1 MKSQQLLATFIVAL
15 GLCGPTFS
23 NAQST
28 RDWIPVYLPP
38 NDGFV
43 PEDQTNWFLPPATNE
58 PAGVHGFLAA
68 DGEGHF
74 RFEDG
79 TPVRFVGVNLTAG
92 AAFPDTTEAQMMARR
107 MAKFGINLVRLHH
120 LDNAWSGS
128 SRESLILP
136 GPDSR
141 RLDPAQFDRLDYL
154 IHQLGRHGIYVCFS
168 LHSARRFLPGD
179 GVARAD
185 SIPPNGK
192 AVSLFEPRLLFL
204 QKEHATNLLSHYNS
218 YTGLRYADDPQIA
231 MLEISN
237 ENSLYAAWKQDLLN
251 GRRVY
256 NSGLSHF
263 HQKML
268 DSLWN
273 DFLSA
278 KYGATEALR
287 QAWGAAGQTQEN
299 LLRNGDFEA
308 LLESEWILEQHGV
321 ARASLSRSSPSE
333 SGGYAARVAVQ
344 TATNSILDLQLK
356 QVGMPIEQDSTYALS
371 FSMRSNYFPHTIR
384 VALVRDD
391 MPDENLGLD
400 EVVLLQNGFVWQSF
414 ALYFTANKSNLENA
428 RLTFAFSDR
437 PDEIYFDNVLLQQL
451 HRNGL
456 LITETL
462 EARNIRRLE
471 HRERLNFSPAR
482 VQDTAE
488 FYESTQRRFFSEM
501 YLHLKEQIG
510 ARMLVTAN
518 NIYAG
523 PADVQ
528 STVVADYIDHHA
540 YWDHPQYP
548 GELFSR
554 SNWQISN
561 LPMVRQ
567 PLLPGGTIAALA
579 SQAVAGKP
587 FTVSEYNHPFPNQYQ
602 AEAIPFLAAYGSLQ
616 DWDALSIYS
625 YHQSFGNW
633 LPQAVADH
641 FQISGNPLMMALLP
655 QFSQIFRQR
664 LIQRAQRQIL
674 LEYTRDEVYRYDA
687 GVTGLLGVEGT
698 LPETVALV
706 HRLGICSFNASAPR
720 DAGSYGVSQPISP
733 YRSDTG
739 EIEWDDRAGL
749 LTVETPH
756 AVIVSGF
763 LDEQSVLLDKM
774 RVLSAYS
781 FGTLLWTATNSQP
794 LAVCEKSLLSIVT
807 RVENS
812 NQYWYDNNH
821 TRSDWGAAPA
831 LMEPQKVFLE
841 FNLPVDSIWVFPL
854 DSLGRASKFRSYQ
867 PDQNGLLRVY
877 INQSETKSL
886 WFGIRHFNKATS
898 VDNTP
903 SEPPRTFSLSQ
914 SFPNPAYAGA
924 DGHGSRD
931 GHVQIRYT
939 LSHDAE
945 AALIIYDIRGR
956 EVKRLVA
963 SRQQAG
969 EYKVSFATSGL
980 PSGLY
985 FYRLQAGKQQAVR
998 KLVVI
1003 R

>member
-1 MKSQQLLATFIVAL
+1 MKLQQLLATFIVAL
-15 GLCGPTFS
+15 GLWGPTFS

-43 PEDQTNWFLPPATNE
+43 PDDQTNWFVPTGTNE
-58 PAGVHGFLAA
+58 PAGAHGFLTV

-92 AAFPDTTEAQMMARR
+92 AAFPDSTEAQMMARR
-107 MAKFGINLVRLHH
+107 LAKFGINLVRLHH
-120 LDNAWSGS
+120 LDNAGS
-128 SRESLILP
+128 NRESLIQP
-136 GPDSR
+136 GADSR
-141 RLDPAQFDRLDYL
+141 QLDPAQFDRLDYL
-154 IHQLGRHGIYVCFS
+154 IHQLGRNGIYICIS
-168 LHSARRFLPGD
+168 LNSARRFRSGD

-204 QKEHATNLLSHYNS
+204 QKEHATNLLSHNNP
-218 YTGLRYADDPQIA
+218 YTGLRYADDPRIA

-237 ENSLYAAWKQDLLN
+237 ENSLYAAWKRDLLN

-256 NSGLSHF
+256 NSGLSYF

-287 QAWGAAGQTQEN
+287 HAWGATDQAQEN

-308 LLESEWILEQHGV
+308 PFQSEWILEQHGA
-321 ARASLSRSSPSE
+321 ARARFSRTSTSE
-333 SGGYAARVAVQ
+333 SGSYAALVEVQ
-344 TATNSILDLQLK
+344 IATNSISDLQLK
-356 QVGMPIEQDSTYALS
+356 QVGMPIEQDSTYALI
-371 FSMRSNYFPHTIR
+371 FSMRSNFPHAIR

-400 EVVLLQNGFVWQSF
+400 KVVLLQNGFVWQSF
-414 ALYFTANKSNLENA
+414 ALHFTAAKSNLENA

-437 PDEIYFDNVLLQQL
+437 PDEIYFDNMRLQQT

-488 FYESTQRRFFSEM
+488 FYEFTQHRFFSEM
-501 YLHLKEQIG
+501 CRHLKEQIG

-528 STVVADYIDHHA
+528 STAVADYIDHHA

-548 GELFSR
+548 NGLFSR
-554 SNWQISN
+554 NDWRISN
-561 LPMVRQ
+561 LPMARQ

-587 FTVSEYNHPFPNQYQ
+587 FSVSEYNHPFPNQYQ
-602 AEAIPFLAAYGSLQ
+602 AEAIPFLVAYGSLQ
-616 DWDALSIYS
+616 DWDALLIYS
-625 YHQSFGNW
+625 YHQGFENW
-633 LPQAVADH
+633 LPQVVADH
-641 FQISGNPLMMALLP
+641 FQIDGNPLMMALLP

-687 GVTGLLGVEGT
+687 GVTGLLGVEGA

-706 HRLGICSFNASAPR
+706 HRLGIGSFNASAPR
-720 DAGSYGVSQPISP
+720 DAGSYGVSPPISP

-756 AVIVSGF
+756 AVVVSGF
-763 LDEQSVLLDKM
+763 LDEQSILLDKM
-774 RVLSAYS
+774 RVLGASS
-781 FGTLLWTATNSQP
+781 FGTILWTATQP
-794 LAVCEKSLLSIVT
+794 LTACEKSLLSIVT

-812 NQYWYDNNH
+812 SQNWYNNDH
-821 TRSDWGAAPA
+821 TQSGWGNAPA
-831 LMEPQKVFLE
+831 LMEPQKLFLE
-841 FNLPVDSIWVFPL
+841 FHLPVDSIWVFPL
-854 DSLGRASKFRSYQ
+854 DSLGRAARFRSYQ

-886 WFGIRHFNKATS
+886 WFGIRHFNKTTS
-898 VDNTP
+898 VDHMP
-903 SEPPRTFSLSQ
+903 SEQPKTFSLSQ
-914 SFPNPAYAGA
+914 SFPNPVYAGA
-924 DGHGSRD
+924 GGHGSRD
-931 GHVQIRYT
+931 GGVQIRYT

-945 AALIIYDIRGR
+945 ATLILYDIRGR

-963 SRQQAG
+963 NRQQAG

-985 FYRLQAGKQQAVR
+985 FYRLQSGKQQAVR

-1003 R
+1003 K